1 MITSDTTRKLR
12 DHTLYLLDIYR
23 SRVEKL
29 KDAYDLVRVT
39 KNLDVMKAV
48 DLARKFFGK
57 GRFRALGIDG
67 SMRAEERLEMLLFYV
82 CASGYSCTFEVS
94 DSHIDFHIDT
104 VLRDETLS
112 FSTAIPLWFEDIS
125 SIATIEELTDAEIDI
140 NRFIDKIPNAFMAL
154 AEIYTAYKAA
164 SPDKSDIKILL
175 LDKSIYST
183 YSYLSVRVKK
193 LISIGRSAL
202 EGLETRYGNFT
213 ITDLLLSFMFG
224 SGDIYIPHRQ
234 SYLQFHALKLIMDE
248 GPISWSSI
256 KEKLNISSSS
266 EDWILKKLRTINK
279 RCRGTLFVEDRG
291 LFYPSEDSRSYWPR
305 SVEAAL
311 NVASK
316 LLEGRDYPLIIEDRW
331 VRLLDW
337 EAITFIILQALI
349 DLCVKDRKLLI
360 GIAKDTTAT
369 DLTRSTIPYM
379 KLNGELDPSTPIP
392 SLKSDRAL
400 LSILSAER
408 YNDIKTPWRTV
419 AYDACFSTLFHPPGF
434 DVMKAAR
441 KRVGRERLFA
451 KSYFQLREFSS
462 DPKVRTL
469 VFLYDRPIY
478 LEDLNMVRRI
488 EIEEA
493 SGRASIE
500 PFYEGVDGLSLIDN
514 LILYILSM
522 MDEPQILEATGHNKL
537 LYIAD
542 KAVKAEANL
551 AIGLL
556 KGVADIHL
564 ESFSRKM
571 KTFYLSRS
579 FREYRRESEYAR
591 RLVSSGKAD

>member
-1 MITSDTTRKLR
+1 MFIPSMAKKLR
-12 DHTLYLLDIYR
+12 DHTLHLLDIYR

-29 KDAYDLVRVT
+29 RDAYDLVKIA
-39 KNLDVMKAV
+39 KNIDLGKAV
-48 DLARKFFGK
+48 DLARRFFGE
-57 GRFRALGIDG
+57 GEFRVLGIDG

-82 CASGYSCTFEVS
+82 CAAGYSCTFNVS
-94 DSHIDFHIDT
+94 DSRIEFHTDNVI
-104 VLRDETLS
+104 RDESLS

-125 SIATIEELTDAEIDI
+125 SIATIEELTDAEVDID
-140 NRFIDKIPNAFMAL
+140 RFIDRIPSIFMAL
-154 AEIYTAYKAA
+154 AEIYTAYRAA
-164 SPDKSDIKILL
+164 SPDRPDIKMIL

-183 YSYLSVRVKK
+183 YSYLSVRVRK
-193 LISIGRSAL
+193 LINIGRSSL

-213 ITDLLLSFMFG
+213 IADLLLSFMFG
-224 SGDIYIPHRQ
+224 SGDIFIPRRR
-234 SYLQFHALKLIMDE
+234 SYLQFHILKLIIDE
-248 GPISWSSI
+248 GPISWFSI
-256 KEKLNISSSS
+256 KERLDIPSSI
-266 EDWILKKLRTINK
+266 EDHILKKLHTINK
-279 RCRGTLFVEDRG
+279 RCGGTLFVEDGG
-291 LFYPSEDSRSYWPR
+291 LFYPLENPRNYWPR

-311 NVASK
+311 NVTSR
-316 LLEGRDYPLIIEDRW
+316 LLEGEDYPLTIGDRW
-331 VRLLDW
+331 IKLLDW

-349 DLCVKDRKLLI
+349 DLCVKNRKLLI

-369 DLTRSTIPYM
+369 DLIRSTIPYM
-379 KLNGELDPSTPIP
+379 KLSGEIDPSTPIP
-392 SLKSDRAL
+392 NLKSDRAL

-408 YNDIKTPWRTV
+408 YRDIKTPWRTI
-419 AYDACFSTLFHPPGF
+419 AYDACFSTLFHPSKY
-434 DVMKAAR
+434 DVMRAAR

-462 DPKVRTL
+462 DPRVRTL

-478 LEDLNMVRRI
+478 IEDLGLIRRL
-488 EIEEA
+488 EVEEA
-493 SGRASIE
+493 GGRIFME
-500 PFYEGVDGLSLIDN
+500 PFYEGIDSLSLIDN
-514 LILYILSM
+514 LILYMLSM
-522 MDEPQILEATGHNKL
+522 MDEPQVLEATGHNKL

-591 RLVSSGKAD
+591 RLVSSGRSD